1 MTEKGWEYNT
11 AKKEIILH
19 DIKCLK
25 LAVRMMFSGIEK
37 RHVQKTLSLIK
48 DPLAWSKVCDI
59 IEKRYNDGS
68 HYTKDEHGRFTG
80 STSSGGSGNLKLAD
94 IQIYRSV
101 GAKAKNYDV
110 MDLTTGEKF
119 HFVEGTRLQNVEVFA
134 GKGVKTP
141 YRNAWK
147 YARDFGGNEKDWQH
161 VKAKGTLDFYG
172 ESRDAEVHWSQCA
185 GIGKFD
191 FFIKRWLE

>member
-37 RHVQKTLSLIK
+37 RHVQKMLSLIK

-147 YARDFGGNEKDWQH
+147 FANKYGGNEKDWQH

-172 ESRDAEVHWSQCA
+172 EARDAEVHWSQCA
-185 GIGKFD
+185 GIGKHE

>member
-37 RHVQKTLSLIK
+37 RHVQKMLSLIK

-80 STSSGGSGNLKLAD
+80 STSGGGSGNLKLAD
-94 IQIYRSV
+94 IQIHRSV

-110 MDLTTGEKF
+110 MDLATGEKY
-119 HFVEGTRLQNVEVFA
+119 HFAEGTKLQNVEVFA
-134 GKGVKTP
+134 GKGTRTIFRK
-141 YRNAWK
+141 AGE
-147 YARDFGGNEKDWQH
+147 YAERYGGNAKDWQH
-161 VKAKGTLDFYG
+161 VKGFGILDTPDG
-172 ESRDAEVHWSQCA
+172 DRDVEVHWVQCQ
-185 GIGKFD
+185 GIGKHD
-191 FFIKRWLE
+191 FFIKRWLD